1 MRHRLSRAASYCLQA
16 RWRRVSGVHA
26 VYIPRRLSRLVSSQG
41 RVRKAAC
48 YCTLLRRGKLSQTG
62 AWCPLPLPAV
72 WARTQAWTLTRLLAA
87 GIRGRPP
94 SRALAEN
101 TMVVMLL
108 ASSRRRQA
116 AFDSAIRN

>member
-1 MRHRLSRAASYCLQA
+1 MQ
-16 RWRRVSGVHA
+16 
-26 VYIPRRLSRLVSSQG
+26 SRLVAPPRSSQG

-72 WARTQAWTLTRLLAA
+72 WARTQAWTLTRLRLAA

-94 SRALAEN
+94 SRVPAEN